1 MDYLISQGAELNKA
15 TNDPG
20 HSAHG
25 KTALH
30 WAVDGDHKTVVDS
43 LLQAGATIDT
53 LVLQNKKF
61 TDYLTAL
68 IDDNNVAL
76 AQVLAK
82 NKTILMTPINSILCT
97 LPLHRAA
104 QQGRLD
110 IIKVILQAHPDL
122 LNQKDENNQTPLLWA
137 ASRGHKEVV
146 DYLISLG
153 ADLNAATSVTDIKHS
168 HHGRTTLYWAVDGD
182 HKTVGDS
189 LLQAG
194 ATIDTLVLQNK
205 KLKDYQIPVR
215 QASVSSVSE
224 TFFQKSQ
231 VKKRLEA
238 EEDDFDWV
246 DEWTPLLPQKGL

>member
-1 MDYLISQGAELNKA
+1 MHA
-15 TNDPG
+15 
-20 HSAHG
+20 
-25 KTALH
+25 
-30 WAVDGDHKTVVDS
+30 TVVNH
-43 LLQAGATIDT
+43 AGMIT
-53 LVLQNKKF
+53 LTGIEFQ
-61 TDYLTAL
+61 
-68 IDDNNVAL
+68 
-76 AQVLAK
+76 
-82 NKTILMTPINSILCT
+82 CT
-97 LPLHRAA
+97 RNPEEP
-104 QQGRLD
+104 
-110 IIKVILQAHPDL
+110 VILQAHPDL

-182 HKTVGDS
+182 HKTVVDS

-205 KLKDYQIPVR
+205 KFKDYQIPVR